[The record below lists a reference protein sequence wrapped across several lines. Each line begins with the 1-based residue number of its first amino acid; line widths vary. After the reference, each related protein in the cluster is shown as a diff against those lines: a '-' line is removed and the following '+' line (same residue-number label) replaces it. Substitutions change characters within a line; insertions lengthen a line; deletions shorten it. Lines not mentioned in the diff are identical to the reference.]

1 MTEENK
7 NEDGAESPSRLSQ
20 YGSDVGLERLIQK
33 LRNNEFLRQ
42 FGGFALILLFT
53 WTASPEDFW
62 IPYAIA
68 AVAIGALIRAW
79 AAGTVFKNEI
89 LATNGP
95 YSIVRHPLY
104 VGNIL
109 VIIGFNLLNN
119 EPWAW
124 MTTGAFLWFFY
135 PTAIVYEDSKLE
147 GIFGQPWRDWRART
161 PALIPA
167 RIDFSA
173 LKSNWSLGLFA
184 GRNGELM
191 IFLVILVCLVLAI
204 RLG

>member
-1 MTEENK
+1 MSENNNNEE
-7 NEDGAESPSRLSQ
+7 GVQSPSRLSQ
-20 YGSDVGLERLIQK
+20 YGQDVGLERLIQK

-42 FGGFALILLFT
+42 FGGFVLIIFFT
-53 WTASPEDFW
+53 WTASPQEAM

-68 AVAIGALIRAW
+68 AVALGSLIRAW

-95 YSIVRHPLY
+95 YSMVRHPLY

-109 VIIGFNLLNN
+109 VIVGFNLLNN
-119 EPWAW
+119 EAWAW

-135 PTAIVYEDSKLE
+135 PTAINYEDSKLE
-147 GIFGQPWRDWRART
+147 GIFGEQWRKWRSRT

-167 RIDFSA
+167 RIKFSE
-173 LKSNWSLGLFA
+173 LKSNWSIGLFA

-191 IFLVILVCLVLAI
+191 IFMVIMVCLVLAI

>member
-1 MTEENK
+1 MTEEIK
-7 NEDGAESPSRLSQ
+7 SEETSPEPSRIGQ
-20 YGSDVGLERLIQK
+20 YGSDVGLERVIQK

-42 FGGFALILLFT
+42 AGAFVLIFFFT
-53 WTASPEDFW
+53 WTASPQEAF

-68 AVAIGALIRAW
+68 AVALGVLVRAW

-89 LATNGP
+89 LATTGP

-109 VIIGFNLLNN
+109 VIVGFNLLNN

-147 GIFGQPWRDWRART
+147 GIFGQPWREWRART

-167 RIDFSA
+167 RIEFRK
-173 LKSNWSLGLFA
+173 LRTNWSVGLFA

-191 IFLVILVCLVLAI
+191 ILLVILVCLVLAI